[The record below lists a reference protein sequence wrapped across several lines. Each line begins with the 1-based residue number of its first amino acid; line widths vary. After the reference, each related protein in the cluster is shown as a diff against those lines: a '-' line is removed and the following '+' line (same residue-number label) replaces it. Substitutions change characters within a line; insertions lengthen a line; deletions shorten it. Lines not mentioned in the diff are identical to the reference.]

1 MECKYYVENEFNAAL
16 KKYND
21 SKFSIFHTNIRSLN
35 KHHKELVTYLSLL
48 NMKFDCICLSEVWNY
63 NLEFYRNI
71 LQNYVSYFEPPKG
84 TNIGGIAIFINCDLK
99 VNNKT
104 RDYLIESSE
113 TVKVENLW
121 YEITKDKQKYLVG
134 MIYRHPKGNLTEFNE
149 KLDNTLSKIT
159 SDRNIN
165 DCIITANLNIDLI
178 QFNTDTQSEN
188 YLNTML
194 RNAFMPTIILPTR
207 IEKKACTLLDHIFY
221 YSNTFRSNL
230 FSGNMFVDINDHLAN
245 FLILGPKQ
253 TRKDRKNVRIF
264 SDANKSKFKEN
275 LSNIDWTNELKCKTV
290 NEAMFFFYQTITKAY
305 NKSFPIVKLSRK
317 RAKDRPW
324 ITSGLKSSIKKKHIL
339 YRRFL
344 LDKSDKSHMEYKT
357 YNNKLRTIIREA
369 EISYYKK
376 LFNEK
381 ESGIKQMWK
390 TLSPIL
396 NKKKNKPNQKSI
408 NKLIIDGKAVYND
421 KQIADALNEYFSSVG
436 NTLSK
441 QISNKNR
448 SYKDYLKNP
457 LPRSIY
463 LTPTDEKEICTEID
477 KLKPK
482 KSTLDIFNI
491 NMLKYVKD
499 EMIPGL
505 VIIFNKSISEGIF
518 PELLKT
524 AKVIPI
530 YKKDDTNF
538 TKNY

>member
-1 MECKYYVENEFNAAL
+1 
-16 KKYND
+16 
-21 SKFSIFHTNIRSLN
+21 
-35 KHHKELVTYLSLL
+35 
-48 NMKFDCICLSEVWNY
+48 
-63 NLEFYRNI
+63 
-71 LQNYVSYFEPPKG
+71 
-84 TNIGGIAIFINCDLK
+84 
-99 VNNKT
+99 
-104 RDYLIESSE
+104 
-113 TVKVENLW
+113 
-121 YEITKDKQKYLVG
+121 
-134 MIYRHPKGNLTEFNE
+134 
-149 KLDNTLSKIT
+149 
-159 SDRNIN
+159 
-165 DCIITANLNIDLI
+165 
-178 QFNTDTQSEN
+178 
-188 YLNTML
+188 
-194 RNAFMPTIILPTR
+194 
-207 IEKKACTLLDHIFY
+207 
-221 YSNTFRSNL
+221 
-230 FSGNMFVDINDHLAN
+230 
-245 FLILGPKQ
+245 
-253 TRKDRKNVRIF
+253 
-264 SDANKSKFKEN
+264 
-275 LSNIDWTNELKCKTV
+275 
-290 NEAMFFFYQTITKAY
+290 
-305 NKSFPIVKLSRK
+305 
-317 RAKDRPW
+317 
-324 ITSGLKSSIKKKHIL
+324 
-339 YRRFL
+339 
-344 LDKSDKSHMEYKT
+344 MEYKT

-381 ESGIKQMWK
+381 ENGTKQMWK

-396 NKKKNKPNQKSI
+396 NKKNNKPNQKSV

-421 KQIADALNEYFSSVG
+421 KQIANALNEYFSSVG

-538 TKNY
+538 AKNYRPISLLSVFDKIIEKLVYKRVQSFLSKDNVLYKYQYGFRTNFSTTNALLDVLNYIYTALDEGKYVFGIYIDLKKAFDTVNHNILLTKLEYYGIRGLALKWFTSYLNNRSQFVSTNGVTSNIKRLGNYGVPQGSVLGPLLFLLFINDIHTSLKHSNIKLFVDDTNCFFSGNNFHSLQDTVITEVCSLKKLGKCQWTNYKFRSWQVMLYRIQANKQKATRFL